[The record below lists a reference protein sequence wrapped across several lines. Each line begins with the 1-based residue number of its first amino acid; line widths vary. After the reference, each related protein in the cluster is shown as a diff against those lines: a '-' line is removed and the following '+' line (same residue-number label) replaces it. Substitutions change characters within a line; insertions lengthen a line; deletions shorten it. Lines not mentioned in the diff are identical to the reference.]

1 MDYVITRALSET
13 GQIDVTYTHEG
24 KPVATYAIDVP
35 VVDGAFI
42 TGQAL
47 DAEIRHRAPTWLIER
62 EQQVKTA
69 TGFDQIAALVQEVP
83 ASPVDPEAQAN
94 AEMWAQ
100 VQFEKQVAKALV
112 KFGVLQSDPTSIP
125 VSQL

>member
-1 MDYVITRALSET
+1 MDYRITRAISEI
-13 GQIDVTYTHEG
+13 GQIEVTYTHDG
-24 KPVATYAIDVP
+24 KDVATYALDVP
-35 VVDGAFI
+35 VVDGAFL
-42 TGQAL
+42 TGDAL

-69 TGFDQIAALVQEVP
+69 AGFDQIAALVQEAP
-83 ASPVDPEAQAN
+83 AQQVDSEAQAN

-100 VQFEKQVAKALV
+100 LQFEKQVAKALV
-112 KFGVLQSDPTSIP
+112 KFGVLESDPTVIP